1 MAFNVGNFIKS
12 AAKTVGNKMLD
23 NIVSSVTSQLPM
35 NITSSARSTAE
46 SLFNVG
52 ASFDSISAFAAKKTD
67 SLVNQKAEVYYGLA
81 GKDPS
86 RVASADLKKLRSRAT
101 EDTNQFLNDINPST
115 KIASKKKKNASIIMD
130 AIV

>member
-1 MAFNVGNFIKS
+1 MAFNVGNFVKS

-81 GKDPS
+81 GKDPA
-86 RVASADLKKLRSRAT
+86 RVASADLKALRSRAT

-130 AIV
+130 AII

>member
-1 MAFNVGNFIKS
+1 MAFNVGKFVKS

-23 NIVSSVTSQLPM
+23 NLVSSVTSQLPM

-52 ASFDSISAFAAKKTD
+52 ASFDSISAFAAKKAD
-67 SLVNQKAEVYYGLA
+67 SLVNQKAEVFYGLA

-86 RVASADLKKLRSRAT
+86 RVASADLKKLRSRAV
-101 EDTNQFLNDINPST
+101 EDTNQFLKEVNPST
-115 KIASKKKKNASIIMD
+115 KIQSKKKDVSVILDGII
-130 AIV
+130 